1 MILREGGNMAEE
13 AGTAKGFANPEA
25 VVTITIGPDGQ
36 LSVDNDPI
44 TLSKGKGHRA
54 TWRLQ
59 GGAGTFT
66 IIFGNSPF
74 PTNQYN
80 HNTAKSLA
88 PHPDAMLGT
97 YKYTVQV
104 PGCNDLDP
112 QVIVDP

>member
-1 MILREGGNMAEE
+1 MAQETG
-13 AGTAKGFANPEA
+13 AAKGFAGTEA

-36 LSVDNDPI
+36 ISVDNDPI
-44 TLSKGKGHRA
+44 KLSKGKGHRA

-59 GGAGTFT
+59 GGTGTFN

-74 PTNQYN
+74 PANQYN

-88 PHPDAMLGT
+88 PHPNAMVGT